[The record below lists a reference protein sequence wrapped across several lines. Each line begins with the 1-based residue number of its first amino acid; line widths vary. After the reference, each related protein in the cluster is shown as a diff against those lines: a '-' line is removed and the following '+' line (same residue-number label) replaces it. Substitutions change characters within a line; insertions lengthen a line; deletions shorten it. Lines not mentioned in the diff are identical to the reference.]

1 MSEYEATDKI
11 TPDPHQPRTEFK
23 DEVIEGYVHSLETLG
38 QINPIEI
45 DENNVILRHEQLWR
59 AAKKLGLEKV
69 LVVRK
74 TGLSQASRFERQL
87 ADHDEDLSH
96 IDKLWAY
103 ATGVVN
109 INNDADYTKGDI
121 KQMYENDCDRL
132 VNLLDVSKKA
142 GKLGDRLG
150 QTELSRRIGVHQ
162 KTISNYLAFFRAP
175 ETLRNTFLNG
185 NIELA
190 YLYRTAHLQ
199 SETKQEEIAK
209 ILVEDRV
216 KPPEQRRFKTE
227 RELRDY
233 VTSFNLE
240 LEKQATAKV
249 EELKK
254 STEKPSTKTKQKP
267 TPQPPKAEP
276 SKEEVDAKA
285 QEKADKPPKP
295 KKTDMEKA
303 ESSLKAVESKIKK
316 AEMAGIDVADFTI
329 RFKSAEDLIDSSPK
343 EAWNQAKGLKKE
355 IDASLREAKRSEE
368 QRKAIE
374 EAEEKARKEAKEEL
388 MKDQEFLSQVVQ
400 TTLSSSSEPSSRIS
414 LLDREI
420 PVKLIDEIE
429 VGEVDCPICGAT
441 YRFIHCEPGRAHKI
455 QRKP

>member
-1 MSEYEATDKI
+1 MSVYEATDKI
-11 TPDPHQPRTEFK
+11 TPDPHQPRNDFK

-74 TGLSQASRFERQL
+74 TGLSQARRFERQL

-109 INNDADYTKGDI
+109 INANADYTKEDI
-121 KQMYENDCDRL
+121 KKMYENDYDRL
-132 VNLLDVSKKA
+132 VSLLVEDPIKKA
-142 GKLGDRLG
+142 KHEPHGGK
-150 QTELSRRIGVHQ
+150 ELSRRIGVPQ

-227 RELRDY
+227 RELGDY

-276 SKEEVDAKA
+276 SKEDVDAKA
-285 QEKADKPPKP
+285 KEKADKPPKT
-295 KKTDMEKA
+295 KKTDREKA
-303 ESSLKAVESKIKK
+303 ESSLNAVESKIET
-316 AEMAGIDVADFTI
+316 AETAGIDVADFTI

-343 EAWNQAKGLKKE
+343 EAWDQAKDLKKE
-355 IDASLREAKRSEE
+355 LDASLREAKQSEE
-368 QRKAIE
+368 QRKAIK

-400 TTLSSSSEPSSRIS
+400 TTLSPSSETSPRIS

-429 VGEVDCPICGAT
+429 VGEVDCPKCGAT

-455 QRKP
+455 QRKA